1 MGSLA
6 IAAGVGLLA
15 GAYMSSKKNK
25 KADTGAITDLVEEKK
40 VYMRKRKALYN
51 TQGGV
56 LGQEVNQVGQSGRG
70 NIFGN

>member
-25 KADTGAITDLVEEKK
+25 KADTGAITELAEEKNDSSK
-40 VYMRKRKALYN
+40 KRKALYS

-56 LGQEVNQVGQSGRG
+56 LGQEVNQVGQDNRG